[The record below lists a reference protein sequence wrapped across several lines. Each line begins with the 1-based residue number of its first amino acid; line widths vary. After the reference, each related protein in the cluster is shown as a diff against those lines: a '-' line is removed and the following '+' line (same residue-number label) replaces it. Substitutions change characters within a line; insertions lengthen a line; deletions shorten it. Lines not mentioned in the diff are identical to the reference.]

1 MRIGTYYDGVEIH
14 RNDKMIY
21 ARFLSTHQV
30 LSTCR
35 AAGGLRDDLGFLL
48 NHQSCEPAGHMHR
61 LAPEV
66 WRDAE
71 RYRRMIC
78 DPWDLPA
85 EECAVLGTAA
95 NMHNAVLQTESF
107 RELTVLAVCTGGVES
122 NAGRAGDPASVY
134 ETGEGFEKINKAADP
149 KGPGTINTML
159 FINKPLTPGALTRT
173 LVTAT
178 EAKTAALQ
186 ELCVNSRY
194 SDGPATG
201 TGTDQI
207 GVAACETGESPLTG
221 AGKHAALGELIGRA
235 VLRATKETLAL
246 QNSLTPAGQ
255 CSAKIHM
262 ERFGLSR
269 KAMQEGICRHLTNGQ
284 ASLLLDNFT
293 AIERDPVTV
302 AAVAAMVHLKDKFA
316 WGILPATCW
325 GEVMGAYAAQV
336 ACAVSGDY
344 TRIAEY
350 RKTLA
355 HLHREHG
362 NADFLALA
370 CQALAMGFADKWKK
384 TTPAAGQSET
394 QKEEEE

>member
-1 MRIGTYYDGVEIH
+1 
-14 RNDKMIY
+14 
-21 ARFLSTHQV
+21 
-30 LSTCR
+30 
-35 AAGGLRDDLGFLL
+35 
-48 NHQSCEPAGHMHR
+48 
-61 LAPEV
+61 
-66 WRDAE
+66 
-71 RYRRMIC
+71 
-78 DPWDLPA
+78 
-85 EECAVLGTAA
+85 
-95 NMHNAVLQTESF
+95 
-107 RELTVLAVCTGGVES
+107 
-122 NAGRAGDPASVY
+122 
-134 ETGEGFEKINKAADP
+134 
-149 KGPGTINTML
+149 
-159 FINKPLTPGALTRT
+159 
-173 LVTAT
+173 
-178 EAKTAALQ
+178 
-186 ELCVNSRY
+186 VNSRY

-344 TRIAEY
+344 TRLAEY

-355 HLHREHG
+355 PLHREHG

-370 CQALAMGFADKWKK
+370 CRALAMGFADKWKK

>member
-1 MRIGTYYDGVEIH
+1 MRIGTYYDGVEVH

-21 ARFLSTHQV
+21 ARFLRPHQV

-78 DPWDLPA
+78 EPWDLPA

-95 NMHNAVLQTESF
+95 NMHNAVFQTESF
-107 RELTVLAVCTGGVES
+107 RELTVLAICTGGVET

-134 ETGEGFEKINKAADP
+134 ETGEGFEKINGAADLM
-149 KGPGTINTML
+149 GPGTINTML

-173 LVTAT
+173 LITAT
-178 EAKTAALQ
+178 EAKSAALQ

-194 SDGPATG
+194 SDGLATG

-207 GVAACETGESPLTG
+207 GVAACETGDPALTS
-221 AGKHAALGELIGRA
+221 AGTHAALGELIGRA
-235 VLRATKETLAL
+235 VLKATKKTLAL

-255 CSAKIHM
+255 CSAKIHL
-262 ERFGLSR
+262 ERFGLTR
-269 KAMQEGICRHLTNGQ
+269 KAMQEGICRHLSSGQ
-284 ASLLLDNFT
+284 AKLLLDNFT

-316 WGILPATCW
+316 WGILPANCW
-325 GEVMGAYAAQV
+325 GEIMGAYAAQA

-344 TRIAEY
+344 SRMAEY
-350 RKTLA
+350 RQTLA
-355 HLHREHG
+355 PLQGELR
-362 NADFLALA
+362 NSDFSDLV
-370 CQALAMGFADKWKK
+370 CRALAMGFADKWEEAES
-384 TTPAAGQSET
+384 AAQ
-394 QKEEEE
+394 